1 MANKP
6 SKYTLRKLATGS
18 LNKPVVTSKPQPKN
32 TISQNSGNGN
42 ETAIPVVTNLPFS
55 EENFDEKYGFKGFLY
70 YGTIKDTNW
79 YFTIHADHPMV
90 LFSNNIME
98 QKYNKNDV
106 YNADNAFKATYCSVN
121 FNKNHSFEDFPLAYS
136 SKATIKDFKTLD
148 LSELKVKDFE
158 SYPGRIQ
165 MDMGNQ
171 FFGLN
176 MLNSI
181 FLMNNDIEQIKDLI
195 DKFSVEDKIK
205 ILETSLDN
213 LKSSPEDCRHFSS
226 LNKSLF
232 PALNNMEEQL
242 HRLHEHYV
250 MTANV
255 NEINSQNDVQVP
267 SQTRKLKF

>member
-18 LNKPVVTSKPQPKN
+18 LNKPVVTSKSQ
-32 TISQNSGNGN
+32 TTTSQNSGNGN

-55 EENFDEKYGFKGFLY
+55 EENFDDKYGFKGFLY

-79 YFTIHADHPMV
+79 YFTIHADHPMI

-106 YNADNAFKATYCSVN
+106 YNADNAFKATYCSVD
-121 FNKNHSFEDFPLAYS
+121 FNKDHPFKDFPLPYS
-136 SKATIKDFKTLD
+136 SKATIKDFKNLD

-165 MDMGNQ
+165 MDMGKQ

-213 LKSSPEDCRHFSS
+213 LKTSPEDCRHISS

-255 NEINSQNDVQVP
+255 DEINSQNDVQVP